1 MPNNQRVN
9 PMSVV
14 GANMFKEAVC
24 INADRI
30 YDSSSVKDCVRD
42 LRVYF
47 TDHDQ
52 PLVDQAVSVKCKGVE
67 VVNVHLSVEEVP
79 FNKGFYSVDMTFFFI
94 VTLALVDTPLCDP
107 KTVRGVAVH
116 QKKVI
121 LYGSEGNVKT
131 FASNQ
136 NSANT
141 LRHDTNTPKAM
152 LQVVDP
158 ICLSAK
164 ISECNAGC
172 DLVCELPASVCCRF
186 NGDFGS
192 AAGCKGVFV
201 TLGLFTIVQLQRMV
215 QIMIPAYDFCIPD
228 KECQTTTE
236 DPCALFQKIQFPT
249 DEFFPPKLTQ
259 MNNTK

>member
-9 PMSVV
+9 PMSAV

-47 TDHDQ
+47 TGSDQ
-52 PLVDQAVSVKCKGVE
+52 PLVDRAVSVKCKNIE

-79 FNKGFYSVDMTFFFI
+79 FNKGFYSVDMTFFFV
-94 VTLALVDTPLCDP
+94 VTLSVLEAPLCDP
-107 KTVRGVAVH
+107 KTVSGVAIH

-131 FASNQ
+131 FASGDCAPSCHWDDNVPR
-136 NSANT
+136 A
-141 LRHDTNTPKAM
+141 L

-164 ISECNAGC
+164 ISDCAAPC
-172 DLVCELPASVCCRF
+172 DLLCDLPACVCSRF
-186 NGDFGS
+186 NGEFGV
-192 AAGCKGVFV
+192 AQGCKTVSI
-201 TLGLFTIVQLQRMV
+201 TLGLFTIVQLQRTV
-215 QIMIPAYDFCIPD
+215 QLMIPAYDFCVPD
-228 KECQTTTE
+228 KECQNSAD
-236 DPCALFQKIQFPT
+236 DPCALFQKIKFPT
-249 DEFFPPKLTQ
+249 DEFFPPKLTEL
-259 MNNTK
+259 NTAK

>member
-9 PMSVV
+9 PMSAV

-47 TDHDQ
+47 TDNDQ
-52 PLVDQAVSVKCKGVE
+52 AIVDQAVSVKCKSVE
-67 VVNVHLSVEEVP
+67 VLNVHLGVEEIP
-79 FNKGFYSVDMTFFFI
+79 FNKGYYSVDMTFFFA
-94 VTLALVDTPLCDP
+94 VNLSVVDAPLCDP
-107 KTVRGVAVH
+107 RSVTGLAVH

-121 LYGSEGNVKT
+121 LYGSEGNVRT
-131 FASNQ
+131 FASGGG
-136 NSANT
+136 SAAPRT
-141 LRHDTNTPKAM
+141 TTNAPKAV

-164 ISECNAGC
+164 LGEGA
-172 DLVCELPASVCCRF
+172 VCEPLCDLPASVCSCF
-186 NGDFGS
+186 KGEFGGV
-192 AAGCKGVFV
+192 AANRTVSV

-215 QIMIPAYDFCIPD
+215 QIMIPAYDFCVPD
-228 KECQTTTE
+228 KECQSPTD
-236 DPCALFQKIQFPT
+236 DPCAVFQKIQFPT
-249 DEFFPPKLTQ
+249 DEFFPPKMTDLNGQ
-259 MNNTK
+259 R